1 MIKISILSRIHIT
14 KAERK
19 KSKYT
24 THSFLLRKKKEKLDK
39 QLPPAANTSSRK
51 TKQSINWKVHSKQL
65 RPLPKK

>member
-24 THSFLLRKKKEKLDK
+24 THSFLLRKKKGEARQAIASCCKYVK
-39 QLPPAANTSSRK
+39 QKN
-51 TKQSINWKVHSKQL
+51 
-65 RPLPKK
+65 